1 MRFPAQTLGFL
12 LSFLPTVAVA
22 LTHKGV
28 DWSSLLVSESAGR
41 SFQDVNGQTR
51 PLEQI
56 LASNGVNTVRQR
68 VWVGAGSTYNLDYN
82 LRLARRA
89 KAAGMNVYLTLHF
102 SDSWAD
108 PGQQT
113 IPAGWPR
120 DIDNLSWRLYNYTME
135 VGNAFAGAGV
145 TPSIVSIGNEIRA
158 GLLWPTGD
166 YNNFYN
172 MARLLHSA
180 SSGIRD
186 SRLGRAPKIMVHLD
200 NGWNWD
206 TQKWFYE
213 SLLKQGPFVP
223 GDFDQMGVSFYPF
236 YGPDATFANLKTS
249 LTNMANTWG
258 KEIIV
263 AETNWPT
270 SCPSPQYQF
279 PADVRSIP
287 FSADGQTQFFR
298 RVAKIVSGVRNGNGL
313 FVWEP
318 AWIDNQA
325 LGSSCQSNT
334 MFAWPGKALSS
345 LSVFKSM

>member
-223 GDFDQMGVSFYPF
+223 GDF
-236 YGPDATFANLKTS
+236 
-249 LTNMANTWG
+249 
-258 KEIIV
+258 
-263 AETNWPT
+263 
-270 SCPSPQYQF
+270 
-279 PADVRSIP
+279 
-287 FSADGQTQFFR
+287 
-298 RVAKIVSGVRNGNGL
+298 
-313 FVWEP
+313 
-318 AWIDNQA
+318 
-325 LGSSCQSNT
+325 GS
-334 MFAWPGKALSS
+334 
-345 LSVFKSM
+345 